1 MLTPST
7 QARLGWIVISFFFA
21 GSVLSYVDRAVLGVV
36 MPQVRKDLSV
46 TNTQYSLAINSFLI
60 LYMIFYVLGGQL
72 ADRLGSRR
80 TFSRKMPSSK
90 RLSSS
95 NGVAMAVHTP
105 CKFSRVSRSDIS

>member
-80 TFSRKMPSSK
+80 TFSLNVIFWSLASGAHAIAR
-90 RLSSS
+90 
-95 NGVAMAVHTP
+95 GVASLCVL
-105 CKFSRVSRSDIS
+105 R